1 MELTIGT
8 KISNFTVTN
17 LRPIPDQDAL
27 LVEMLYEKTGTELV
41 WVKSTEPNKLF
52 GIAFKTI
59 PEDSTGVFHIL
70 EHSVLCGSDK
80 YPVKEPFVELLKSS
94 MNTFLNA
101 MTFPDKTLY
110 PVSSRNE
117 QDFLNLTSVYLDA
130 VFAPTILHE
139 PNIYRQEGW
148 HYELDG
154 EQNLR
159 YNGVVFN
166 EMKGAMSSV
175 DQVAFRDLMNLLY
188 PDNCYQ
194 YNSGGDP
201 AAIPDLSYQQF
212 LDSYKRNYHPT
223 NARIFL
229 DGDIPVEK
237 TFTLLEEYLS
247 RYEMG
252 EKQVLLPQTPR
263 NQEKTVT
270 YEAVN
275 DGTPKAQLVLGKILG
290 EFDHKTMTLARQVL
304 CDVLAG
310 SNDAPLKR
318 AVLETGLCQDLSFDI
333 SDGMIQ
339 PFMMLRLHNMEDEN
353 ASKLVSVI
361 RDCAAQLVENGIP
374 KEKLTASINHL
385 SFQVRKMQEPQGLI
399 RCMNALNSWLYG
411 GDPMLYLHY
420 NDSIAELRAMVE
432 TDAFEKLLAE
442 MLLDETGLCTL
453 HVLPSENHGA
463 QLRQA
468 ESDRLAAEK
477 AAMTGEE
484 LQQVADTFAAFTAW
498 QQTPDSPEG
507 LASLPK
513 LALSEISPEPVL
525 MATEEDSCQGVT
537 VLRHKANCNGIV
549 HINGYFKLTD
559 RSLEELTQLSLLSKL
574 LGSLPTAAHTA
585 EQLQNEIKTWL
596 GDLGFGVDRVSKL
609 GDLEQCTPVLSFHCS
624 VLQENLPKAEEL
636 IHEILTSTD
645 FGHHGRIKEIL
656 LQTETEQQQRGMM
669 AGHML
674 AFKAAQAHFSA
685 MAAVQEATSGI
696 TYTQWLHSL
705 SKNFDEQIGAFTAL
719 VNQTLSAAV
728 CRSRL
733 VLGITEEGCTDLG
746 AFLEKLPQGEAVA
759 ERAAYQTKLPKKLG
773 IRIPAQVSYASVGFH
788 LRQLGMEYDG
798 TGRLLSNILSL
809 AHLWNEVRVQG
820 GAYGAGMRM
829 GMGGSLFTYSYR
841 DPSPARSLEVYRNIG
856 NFVRQFAES
865 CEDITGFIISTVAET
880 EPLASPD
887 QLGADADRNWFSG
900 FSLEQAKAE
909 RQQMLHATAADLA
922 KWCDAL
928 DALREQASVCVV
940 GYADALA
947 ACESE
952 NLTVID
958 I

>member
-17 LRPIPDQDAL
+17 LRPIPDQDAV
-27 LVEMLYEKTGTELV
+27 LVEMVYEKTGTQLA
-41 WVKSTEPNKLF
+41 WVKSNEPNKLF
-52 GIAFKTI
+52 SIAFKTI

-101 MTFPDKTLY
+101 MTFPDKTIY

-130 VFAPTILHE
+130 VFAPTIRHE

-154 EQNLR
+154 EQNLS

-175 DQVAFRDLMNLLY
+175 HQLASRGITNLMY

-201 AAIPDLSYQQF
+201 AVIPDLTYRQF
-212 LDSYKRNYHPT
+212 LETYQRCYHPT

-229 DGDIPVEK
+229 DGNIPAEK
-237 TFTLLEEYLS
+237 TFALLDEYLS

-252 EKQVLLPQTPR
+252 EKQILLPQTPKS
-263 NQEKTVT
+263 QEKTVT

-275 DGTPKAQLVLGKILG
+275 DGSPKAWFVMGKILDS
-290 EFDHKTMTLARQVL
+290 FADKTKTLARQVL

-318 AVLETGLCQDLSFDI
+318 AVLATGLCQDMSLSVD
-333 SDGMIQ
+333 DGLIQ
-339 PFMMLRLHNMEDEN
+339 TNMVLTLQNMEDEN
-353 ASKLVSVI
+353 APKLEQVI
-361 RDCAAQLVENGIP
+361 RACAAQMAETGIP

-399 RCMNALNSWLYG
+399 RCINALNSWLYD

-420 NDSIAELRAMVE
+420 NDSIAELRSMVQ
-432 TDAFEKLLAE
+432 TDAFEQLLRE
-442 MLLDETGLCTL
+442 MLLDESGLCKL

-477 AAMTGEE
+477 AAMDEE
-484 LQQVADTFAAFTAW
+484 ALQQIANTFAAFTAW
-498 QQTPDSPEG
+498 QQKPDTAEG

-513 LALSEISPEPVL
+513 LALSEINPEPVL
-525 MATEEDSCQGVT
+525 MATEEDNCQGVT

-549 HINGYFKLTD
+549 NINGYFKLTD

-574 LGSLPTAAHTA
+574 LGSLPTANYSADR
-585 EQLQNEIKTWL
+585 LQNEIKTWL
-596 GDLGFGVDRVSKL
+596 GDLGFGIDCVFKQ
-609 GDLEQCTPVLSFHCS
+609 GDLDQCTPMLTVHCS
-624 VLQENLPKAEEL
+624 VLQENLSKAEEL
-636 IHEILTSTD
+636 IHEILTATD
-645 FGHHGRIKEIL
+645 FSQHGRIKEIL

-674 AFKAAQAHFSA
+674 AFKAALAHFSA
-685 MAAVQEATSGI
+685 GAAVQEAISGF
-696 TYTQWLHSL
+696 TYTQWLHAM
-705 SKNFDEQIGAFTAL
+705 SKNFDAQITAYTDL
-719 VNQTLSAAV
+719 IQNTLSAAV

-733 VLGITEEGCTDLG
+733 VLGITEEGRTDPG
-746 AFLEKLPQGEAVA
+746 AFVTKLPQGEAVA
-759 ERAAYQTKLPKKLG
+759 DRAAYQTRLPKKLG
-773 IRIPAQVSYASVGFH
+773 IRIPAQVSYAAVGFH
-788 LRQLGMEYDG
+788 LNQLGMEYEG
-798 TGRLLSNILSL
+798 SARLLSNILSL
-809 AHLWNEVRVQG
+809 AHLWNEIRVQG
-820 GAYGAGMRM
+820 GAYGAGMRIGTNG
-829 GMGGSLFTYSYR
+829 GMFAYSYR
-841 DPSPARSLEVYRNIG
+841 DPSPARSLEVYRNMG
-856 NFVRQFAES
+856 NFVRGFAAAQQ
-865 CEDITGFIISTVAET
+865 DITGFIISTVAET

-887 QLGADADRNWFSG
+887 QLGAGADRDWFSG
-900 FSLEQAKAE
+900 FTREHAVAE
-909 RQQMLHATAADLA
+909 RQQLLNATTAELS
-922 KWCDAL
+922 KWCAAL
-928 DALREQASVCVV
+928 DALQEQASVCVV

>member
-1 MELTIGT
+1 MELNIGM

-17 LRPIPDQDAL
+17 LRPIPDQDAV
-27 LVEMLYEKTGTELV
+27 LVEMVYEKTGTELA
-41 WVKSTEPNKLF
+41 WVKSNEPNKLF
-52 GIAFKTI
+52 SIAFKTI

-130 VFAPTILHE
+130 VFAPTIRHE

-154 EQNLR
+154 EQNLT

-175 DQVAFRDLMNLLY
+175 HRLANSGITNLMY

-201 AAIPDLSYQQF
+201 AVIPNLSYQQF
-212 LDSYKRNYHPT
+212 LETYQRCYHPT

-229 DGDIPVEK
+229 DGNIPVEK
-237 TFTLLEEYLS
+237 TFALLDEYLS

-252 EKQVLLPQTPR
+252 EKQVLLPQTPVSR
-263 NQEKTVT
+263 EKTVT

-275 DGTPKAQLVLGKILG
+275 DGSPKAWFVMGKILDS
-290 EFDHKTMTLARQVL
+290 FDDKTKTLARQVL
-304 CDVLAG
+304 CDVLCG

-318 AVLETGLCQDLSFDI
+318 AVLETGLCQDMTLGID
-333 SDGMIQ
+333 DGLIQ
-339 PFMMLRLHNMEDEN
+339 TGMVLTLQNMEDEN
-353 ASKLVSVI
+353 APKLEQVI
-361 RDCAAQLVENGIP
+361 RDCAKTLVENGIP
-374 KEKLTASINHL
+374 KEKLTASINAL

-420 NDSIAELRAMVE
+420 NDSIAELRSMVE
-432 TDAFEKLLAE
+432 TDAFEQLLKE
-442 MLLDETGLCTL
+442 MLVEEAGLCKL

-477 AAMTGEE
+477 AAMTEE
-484 LQQVADTFAAFTAW
+484 EVQQIADTFTAFTAW
-498 QQTPDSPEG
+498 QQKPDTEEA

-513 LALSEISPEPVL
+513 LALSEINPEPVL
-525 MATEEDSCQGVT
+525 MATQEDACQGVT

-549 HINGYFKLTD
+549 NINGYFRLTD
-559 RSLEELTQLSLLSKL
+559 RSLEELTQLSLLGKL

-585 EQLQNEIKTWL
+585 DQLQNEVKTWL
-596 GDLGFGVDRVSKL
+596 GDLGFGIDCVSKM
-609 GDLEQCTPVLSFHCS
+609 GDNEQCTPMLTFHCS
-624 VLQENLPKAEEL
+624 VLQENLHKAEEL
-636 IHEILTSTD
+636 IYEILTATD
-645 FGHHGRIKEIL
+645 FSQHDRIKEIL

-674 AFKAAQAHFSA
+674 AFKAALAQFSA
-685 MAAVQEATSGI
+685 GSAVQEATSGI

-705 SKNFDEQIGAFTAL
+705 SKNFDAQIGAFTAL
-719 VNQTLSAAV
+719 VNSSLSAAV

-733 VLGITEEGCTDLG
+733 VLGITEEGHTNPA
-746 AFLEKLPQGEAVA
+746 AFLAMLPQGEAA
-759 ERAAYQTKLPKKLG
+759 PEKAPYQTKLPKKLG
-773 IRIPAQVSYASVGFH
+773 IRIPAQVSYAATGFH
-788 LRQLGMEYDG
+788 LSQLGKQYDG
-798 TGRLLSNILSL
+798 SARLLSNILSL
-809 AHLWNEVRVQG
+809 AHLWNEIRVQG

-829 GMGGSLFTYSYR
+829 SMSGAMFSYSYR
-841 DPSPARSLEVYRNIG
+841 DPSPARSLEVYRNMG
-856 NFVRQFAES
+856 NFVRKFAQS
-865 CEDITGFIISTVAET
+865 GEDITGFIISSVAET

-887 QLGADADRNWFSG
+887 QLGAGADRDWFSG
-900 FSLEQAKAE
+900 FSLAQAKEE
-909 RQQMLHATAADLA
+909 RQQMLRSTAADLEQ
-922 KWCDAL
+922 WCEVL
-928 DALREQASVCVV
+928 DALREQGSVCVV

>member
-1 MELTIGT
+1 MELNIGM

-17 LRPIPDQDAL
+17 IRPIPDQDAL

-41 WVKSTEPNKLF
+41 WVKSKEPNKLF

-148 HYELDG
+148 HYELDDA
-154 EQNLR
+154 QNLS

-175 DQVAFRDLMNLLY
+175 DQVAFRGLMNLLY
-188 PDNCYQ
+188 PDTCYQ

-201 AAIPDLSYQQF
+201 AVIPNLTYQQF
-212 LDSYKRNYHPT
+212 LDSYKKNYHPT

-237 TFTLLEEYLS
+237 TFALLEEYLC
-247 RYEMG
+247 RYCMG
-252 EKQVLLPQTPR
+252 EKQQLLPQTPKR
-263 NQEKTVT
+263 QEKTVT

-304 CDVLAG
+304 CDVVAG

-339 PFMMLRLHNMEDEN
+339 PFMMLRLHNIEDEN
-353 ASKLVSVI
+353 APKLEQVI
-361 RDCAAQLVENGIP
+361 RDCAKKLVENGIA
-374 KEKLTASINHL
+374 KEKLTASINSL
-385 SFQVRKMQEPQGLI
+385 SFQVRKMREPQGLM

-442 MLLDETGLCTL
+442 MLLDENGLCKL

-468 ESDRLAAEK
+468 ESERLAAEK
-477 AAMTGEE
+477 AAMTETE
-484 LQQVADTFAAFTAW
+484 LQQIADTFSDFTAW
-498 QQTPDSPEG
+498 QQKPDSPEG

-513 LALSEISPEPVL
+513 LALSEINPEPVL

-549 HINGYFKLTD
+549 NISGYFKLTD
-559 RSLEELTQLSLLSKL
+559 RSMEELTQLSLLSRL
-574 LGSLPTAAHTA
+574 FGNLPTARHTA
-585 EQLQNEIKTWL
+585 EQLQNEVKTWL
-596 GDLGFGVDRVSKL
+596 GDLGFGIDSVSKL
-609 GDLEQCTPVLSFHCS
+609 GDPDHCTPMLTFHCS
-624 VLQENLPKAEEL
+624 VLQENLSKAEDL

-645 FGHHGRIKEIL
+645 FSEHSRIKEIL

-674 AFKAAQAHFSA
+674 ASKAAQAHFTA
-685 MAAVQEATSGI
+685 QAAVNEAISGI
-696 TYTQWLHSL
+696 TYTQWLHSI
-705 SKNFDEQIGAFTAL
+705 SKNFEEQIEAFTAL
-719 VNQTLSAAV
+719 VQQTLSAAV

-733 VLGITEEGCTDLG
+733 VLGLTEEGRTDLSG
-746 AFLEKLPQGEAVA
+746 LLNMLPQGEAVA
-759 ERAAYQTKLPKKLG
+759 EKAAYQTKLPKKLG
-773 IRIPAQVSYASVGFH
+773 IRIPAQVSYASIGFH
-788 LRQLGMEYDG
+788 LRQLGMAYDG

-820 GAYGAGMRM
+820 GAYGAGMRL
-829 GMGGSLFTYSYR
+829 GMGGGMMTYSYR
-841 DPSPARSLEVYRNIG
+841 DPSPARSLEVYRNMG
-856 NFVRQFAES
+856 NFVRSFAES
-865 CEDITGFIISTVAET
+865 GEDITGFIISTVSDT

-887 QLGADADRNWFSG
+887 QLGAGADRDWFAG
-900 FSLEQAKAE
+900 FGMEHAKAE
-909 RQQMLHATAADLA
+909 RQQLLDATTADLG
-922 KWCDAL
+922 KWCAVL

-947 ACESE
+947 ACEAE